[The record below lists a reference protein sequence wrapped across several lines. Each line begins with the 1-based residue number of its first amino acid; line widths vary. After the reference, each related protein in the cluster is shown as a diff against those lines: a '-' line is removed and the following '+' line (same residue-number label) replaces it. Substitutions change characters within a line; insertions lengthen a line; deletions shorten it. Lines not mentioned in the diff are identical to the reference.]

1 MDEFGNRNGIELMC
15 RGYTEEEEF
24 RNKGKIEKVIVGNTQ
39 MENGWKSNEENVAWS
54 FKTPGRE
61 GVKACHQ
68 HDWSHSLIC
77 NAN

>member
-39 MENGWKSNEENVAWS
+39 MENG
-54 FKTPGRE
+54 
-61 GVKACHQ
+61 
-68 HDWSHSLIC
+68 
-77 NAN
+77 